1 MAWIYFQ
8 ELVESDSHSNLGSEQ
23 LHTVSENSMHKAY
36 YCPECNQVKLTLPQS
51 GMMSQHCAEK
61 CSLKSTSSSE
71 DSRAKTLVLQ
81 DMEKVWQESEAVFS
95 SRLSAWSK
103 KSHPHSSFWKTC
115 QPSELAVF
123 LKSSMPLQKSGMI
136 VDGLVYLPQALEHL
150 TKEKDGSCS
159 LIPTPCARD
168 WKDTGR
174 SPSEMKRNS
183 VTLASIAMRY
193 PTPTCRDAANKP
205 MPPRK
210 YNPSGG
216 QKPPLLAVIG
226 GALNPQWVEW
236 LMGYPTE
243 YTGLNASVMEWFR
256 SKSKR
261 RSKN

>member
-23 LHTVSENSMHKAY
+23 LHTVSENSTHKAY

-71 DSRAKTLVLQ
+71 ASHAKTLVLQ
-81 DMEKVWQESEAVFS
+81 DMGKVWQESEAVFS

-103 KSHPHSSFWKTC
+103 KSHPHLSFWKTY

-136 VDGLVYLPQALEHL
+136 VGGLVCLPQALEPF
-150 TKEKDGSCS
+150 TNVNDGSYLPTPTAVRYGSNKGGAAGRTGKERLS
-159 LIPTPCARD
+159 LEVMATRNLWPTPCARD
-168 WKDTGR
+168 WKDTGK
-174 SPSEMKRNS
+174 SPSEMERNS
-183 VTLASIAMRY
+183 TTLATIA
-193 PTPTCRDAANKP
+193 
-205 MPPRK
+205 
-210 YNPSGG
+210 GG
-216 QKPPLLAVIG
+216 Q
-226 GALNPQWVEW
+226 LNPQWVEW
-236 LMGYPTE
+236 LMGYKTGYTE
-243 YTGLNASVMEWFR
+243 LNVLVTEWFR